1 MQRTHVVA
9 IATVAIMVAGL
20 AFALDEKQEYG
31 NCVVVT
37 DRHPRQ
43 PQVLLRSSFSRNMA
57 RSPMSQSRS
66 VMSKTS

>member
-1 MQRTHVVA
+1 MQRTHAVA

-37 DRHPRQ
+37 DRDYFTDKATRPYHAMWRH
-43 PQVLLRSSFSRNMA
+43 RNDRPA
-57 RSPMSQSRS
+57 PCA
-66 VMSKTS
+66 